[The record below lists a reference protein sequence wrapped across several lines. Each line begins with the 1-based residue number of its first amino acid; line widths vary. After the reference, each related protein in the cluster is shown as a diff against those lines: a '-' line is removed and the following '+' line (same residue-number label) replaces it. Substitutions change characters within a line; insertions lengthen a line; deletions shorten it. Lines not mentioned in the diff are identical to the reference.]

1 MLPVVDCY
9 YILCYK
15 TSFHTCK
22 RATFSSVALFY
33 TQRSSAFTRRPS
45 AVKTCDY
52 RAINVRLSA
61 VLLAGTGGKLEV
73 PTTAVTRSAGCGNDR
88 KEEVKQ

>member
-22 RATFSSVALFY
+22 RATFSSVALFI
-33 TQRSSAFTRRPS
+33 PS
-45 AVKTCDY
+45 VALPLPAVHPQS
-52 RAINVRLSA
+52 NVRLSCDKREIVCGFAGGELA
-61 VLLAGTGGKLEV
+61 VNIDYAGRGARVVEMLE
-73 PTTAVTRSAGCGNDR
+73 RR
-88 KEEVKQ
+88 K

>member
-1 MLPVVDCY
+1 MLLVVDCY

-22 RATFSSVALFY
+22 RATFSSVALFIPSVALPLPPSIRS
-33 TQRSSAFTRRPS
+33 QNVRSSCDKREIVCGFAGGELAETVGD
-45 AVKTCDY
+45 AV
-52 RAINVRLSA
+52 R
-61 VLLAGTGGKLEV
+61 
-73 PTTAVTRSAGCGNDR
+73 GCGKSR

>member
-22 RATFSSVALFY
+22 RATFSSVALFI
-33 TQRSSAFTRRPS
+33 PS
-45 AVKTCDY
+45 EALPLPAVHPQSK
-52 RAINVRLSA
+52 RAIIVR
-61 VLLAGTGGKLEV
+61 
-73 PTTAVTRSAGCGNDR
+73 
-88 KEEVKQ
+88 